1 MLAPWHRRPWCRV
14 YGTRVRIGV
23 ALFADG
29 TFGEGLEL
37 FADAGLFLDQA
48 DLSSKIAFGAKNQ
61 HYRLR

>member
-1 MLAPWHRRPWCRV
+1 
-14 YGTRVRIGV
+14 V
-23 ALFADG
+23 ALFAEG

-48 DLSSKIAFGAKNQ
+48 DLSSKIAFGAKNP